1 MHALHS
7 GDLALRAR
15 AEEELERQGF
25 DALHLELARQLTD
38 PDPRVRR
45 ELAESLPA
53 MPGIDAHVW
62 LVWLSRDEHADVR
75 LAAMTVMATSSD
87 PNVLRRIEQMARSDA
102 DPRVQRQGE
111 RLLGLREVGSRPNGG
126 RRRAQ

>member
-7 GDLALRAR
+7 GDLELRAR
-15 AEEELERQGF
+15 AEEELQRQGF
-25 DALHLELARQLTD
+25 EALQLELARQLTD

-62 LVWLSRDEHADVR
+62 LVWLSRDERAEVR
-75 LAAMTVMATSSD
+75 LAAMTVMATTAD
-87 PNVLRRIEQMARSDA
+87 PNVLRRIEQMARTDA

-111 RLLGLREVGSRPNGG
+111 KLLGLREADHNANG
-126 RRRAQ
+126 RHRKAQ